1 MIRNRNK
8 ACKASPLPHAQQIWA
23 AAAVVLGFAAVM
35 LPVPAHAGTP
45 MGEVLCFVLYII
57 LGNAGR
63 GLATI
68 GVSVIGVAALLGKA
82 SWGLAL
88 TVGVGIA
95 VVFGC
100 VQIVYLL
107 GLGEAVC

>member
-1 MIRNRNK
+1 MGIQDMIRNRNK
-8 ACKASPLPHAQQIWA
+8 IRKARALPHTQQIRVA
-23 AAAVVLGFAAVM
+23 AAFVLAFAAVM

-68 GVSVIGVAALLGKA
+68 GVSVIGVAEIGRAH
-82 SWGLAL
+82 
-88 TVGVGIA
+88 V
-95 VVFGC
+95 
-100 VQIVYLL
+100 
-107 GLGEAVC
+107 

>member
-1 MIRNRNK
+1 M
-8 ACKASPLPHAQQIWA
+8 AQTPKKTPRALQSANPVWVSA
-23 AAAVVLGFAAVM
+23 AFVLAFAVVMMPF
-35 LPVPAHAGTP
+35 PALAYGTP
-45 MGEVLCFVLYII
+45 MGEVLCYVLYII

-100 VQIVYLL
+100 VNIVWVL
-107 GLGEAVC
+107 GLGTAQC